1 VKSLIRYEPEGI
13 IIDLA
18 APDLGHPDAFAI
30 IERHY
35 RQGSRADRRFN
46 RFNPAFVC
54 LKHEDGS
61 NPGLFMKN
69 IDGEWW
75 AVHYEASGCQPMR
88 VPTRMSDEHKRQAGH
103 AVRRTSRA
111 AQAGVTDLWFT
122 AETGMA
128 PKWLWRVPTVL
139 NRELGIPGEGQSWD
153 IMPRRRSVT
162 AAGLRI
168 VRTAKCTPEHFGQ
181 CPYGRGHCGKHHP
194 KPEPWPGL
202 SVDDVAAMFPAA
214 QIVALRFWGVRSPG
228 SRQRDSVFLVPP
240 ESAVLYAEVTDGL
253 IAPSDIKRLGTRSSA
268 RTTCQN
274 QQPSVP
280 RPGTAGA
287 GALPPTAICGVCQ
300 LPLDPVLAA
309 AGETTHAL
317 CDPGGLAARWPA
329 KRAGICVIC
338 HGSIEI
344 GQLIRQLPGYARSD
358 VRPSFGHDSCL
369 LKISRTRTGAD
380 QSSQLLAS
388 LRDSSRSSSTATST
402 WCRIW
407 HQLRCASLSSED
419 QLDVVMRVYA
429 RSGYRR
435 PGASRPAA
443 QWPSAAARPSP
454 GEPPLPARALEPWAR
469 AEVG

>member
-1 VKSLIRYEPEGI
+1 VKSLIRYVPEDI

-35 RQGSRADRRFN
+35 RQGSRANRRFN
-46 RFNPAFVC
+46 RLNPAFVC

-61 NPGLFMKN
+61 NPWLYIKN

-75 AVHYEASGCQPMR
+75 AVHYEASECKPMR
-88 VPTRMSDEHKRQAGH
+88 VPTRMSDEHKRQAEYWARAAEDAGYRAELERSLGTGTRPDVLIHGPVQTTGIEVQRSPMSAGH

-139 NRELGIPGEGQSWD
+139 NRELGIPGEGQPWD
-153 IMPRRRSVT
+153 AMPRRRSVT

-228 SRQRDSVFLVPP
+228 SRQRHSIFLVSP
-240 ESAVLYAEVTDGL
+240 ESAALYAEMTDGL
-253 IAPSDIKRLGTRSSA
+253 IAPSELKRPATRSSA

-274 QQPSVP
+274 HQPSVP
-280 RPGTAGA
+280 RPRTPGT
-287 GALPPTAICGVCQ
+287 GALPPIAICGVCQ

-317 CDPGGLAARWPA
+317 CDPDGLAARWPA
-329 KRAGICVIC
+329 KRAGACAMC
-338 HGSIEI
+338 RRPIEI
-344 GQLIRQLPGYARSD
+344 GQLIRQLPGYRRSD
-358 VRPSFGHDSCL
+358 ARPAFGHEPCL
-369 LKISRTRTGAD
+369 VGFSGARAGAD
-380 QSSQLLAS
+380 RQAS
-388 LRDSSRSSSTATST
+388 L
-402 WCRIW
+402 
-407 HQLRCASLSSED
+407 
-419 QLDVVMRVYA
+419 
-429 RSGYRR
+429 
-435 PGASRPAA
+435 
-443 QWPSAAARPSP
+443 
-454 GEPPLPARALEPWAR
+454 
-469 AEVG
+469 